1 MIRNRI
7 DTPELDRIKNKFALR
22 DRLNMENRG
31 SRQNPELFFDSSST
45 NSSLQNNTLRGLTY
59 PLQLDGNGGI
69 STSYGYDRIGQ
80 AIQEVLETRIG
91 ERVGSPFLGTRE
103 LLFET
108 LSEDIEEQNIKKQIL
123 SAVPYLSEESL
134 NVSLSIGEEGT
145 CYITVRY
152 AVDSGEQII
161 TVRTSIS

>member
-1 MIRNRI
+1 V
-7 DTPELDRIKNKFALR
+7 
-22 DRLNMENRG
+22 
-31 SRQNPELFFDSSST
+31 
-45 NSSLQNNTLRGLTY
+45 
-59 PLQLDGNGGI
+59 GN
-69 STSYGYDRIGQ
+69 
-80 AIQEVLETRIG
+80 
-91 ERVGSPFLGTRE
+91 PFLGVRE

-152 AVDSGEQII
+152 AVDSGEQTI
-161 TVRTSIS
+161 TVRTSTS